1 MAKNLHAKIPS
12 TDTLII
18 RDVNE
23 ESTARFIKEAR
34 ETAKSTGATDVLP
47 KVVVAQN
54 AREIAEK
61 SVSGASILLVVQ
73 LLRGCIPW
81 LETAASVSGWLHVC
95 Y

>member
-34 ETAKSTGATDVLP
+34 ETAKSAGVTDVLP
-47 KVVVAQN
+47 NVVVAEN

-61 SVSGASILLVVQ
+61 SVSSAPIPLVLQ
-73 LLRGCIPW
+73 LPGRCTLW
-81 LETAASVSGWLHVC
+81 LEATTSV
-95 Y
+95 